1 MQESNTLD
9 RAREYETKHRAARAE
24 RPVFHITAP
33 VGWCNDPNGWSCYQG
48 QYHLFYQYHP
58 YSKNWGPMHW
68 GHAVTADFLTWK
80 DLPCALA
87 PDSSFDAAG
96 CFSGGAIEWKG
107 RQLVLYTG
115 VMKEGDGEIQ
125 QQCLALGDGEN
136 YQKAAHVVIDC
147 EQQPE
152 GFSRRDFRD
161 PCLFEKNGILYALIA
176 GRGSNGHGRLLLYSN
191 AHPEDSASAWE
202 YVQTIAEND
211 GSLGSMWECPN
222 IFELDGKTV
231 IIISPQF
238 AQQARDNRYHC
249 GNDTAA
255 LIGHWG
261 GPNTPFVQKSDSP
274 LDYGLDFY
282 APQTLLTPDGRRV
295 MIGWMQNWDHCYPE
309 DRLGWYGQMTLPR
322 ELFWQD
328 DVLCQRPV
336 RELDQA
342 RRLRVSHENVAVSGQ
357 SVALDQ
363 VRGRVLDCDIE
374 VHVEQ
379 AQRFGIR
386 FACGDGHWSEVRMD
400 FDDKVLR
407 IDRRHA
413 GGCRDALELREVP
426 LVQVNDT
433 LRLRMVLDRYSAEFF
448 LQDGRQV
455 ASMTIYPT
463 AENAD
468 RIEFFAKGT
477 CTMNLKLYDLA
488 LGEDGAS
495 CKEKTV

>member
-1 MQESNTLD
+1 
-9 RAREYETKHRAARAE
+9 
-24 RPVFHITAP
+24 
-33 VGWCNDPNGWSCYQG
+33 
-48 QYHLFYQYHP
+48 
-58 YSKNWGPMHW
+58 
-68 GHAVTADFLTWK
+68 
-80 DLPCALA
+80 
-87 PDSSFDAAG
+87 
-96 CFSGGAIEWKG
+96 
-107 RQLVLYTG
+107 
-115 VMKEGDGEIQ
+115 
-125 QQCLALGDGEN
+125 
-136 YQKAAHVVIDC
+136 
-147 EQQPE
+147 
-152 GFSRRDFRD
+152 
-161 PCLFEKNGILYALIA
+161 
-176 GRGSNGHGRLLLYSN
+176 
-191 AHPEDSASAWE
+191 
-202 YVQTIAEND
+202 
-211 GSLGSMWECPN
+211 
-222 IFELDGKTV
+222 
-231 IIISPQF
+231 
-238 AQQARDNRYHC
+238 
-249 GNDTAA
+249 
-255 LIGHWG
+255 
-261 GPNTPFVQKSDSP
+261 
-274 LDYGLDFY
+274 
-282 APQTLLTPDGRRV
+282 

-357 SVALDQ
+357 SVTLDQ

-386 FACGDGHWSEVRMD
+386 FACGGGHWSEVRMD

-426 LVQVNDT
+426 LAQVNDT

-495 CKEKTV
+495 CTEKTV